1 MPFFLY
7 GNALQ
12 ETSSCEIL
20 PTREEAIESRLNI
33 AMKKFA
39 DEGINFTM
47 KNEDDVFVFKIG
59 CEFCPS
65 FNINPCS
72 VNSWEK
78 NVEQHVAPNAS
89 SSKKNKKRIKSFF

>member
-33 AMKKFA
+33 AMNKFA

-47 KNEDDVFVFKIG
+47 KERRRCFRVQN
-59 CEFCPS
+59 
-65 FNINPCS
+65 
-72 VNSWEK
+72 WM
-78 NVEQHVAPNAS
+78 
-89 SSKKNKKRIKSFF
+89 